1 MNNSCTNRLISSIK
15 TEEIQSPIVMVQTGQ
30 CSNSVG
36 AENIL
41 SLIKASS
48 KSANLI
54 ETGCDGLC
62 FLAPKVII
70 EYPDRTTSV
79 FNNVSAKDIK
89 LITNKLNYNEPKTNS
104 QNIAT
109 DLLNNQTRIAMD
121 QCGYIDPVDAKSY
134 ISKGGYQGLA
144 KALDM
149 SRDEVVSEIQES
161 KLLGRGGAYFPTGLK
176 LQAVSKAKGKSKYVV
191 INAEEGEPGVFKDRH
206 LIEGV
211 PHRIIEG
218 AIISAY
224 AVNSPQIIF
233 YINAKAKLSLTR
245 LKKAI
250 KQSYQLNLLGKN
262 ILGSEYS
269 IDASIVQGAGGYVC
283 GEETTLL
290 NTMEGDRR
298 EPRIKPPFPTESG
311 YKYSPTLVNNCET
324 LSNIPFILNNGADS
338 FKKTGVENAY
348 GTKIISLS
356 GSVNR
361 PGVFEI
367 QMGTSIDEIIQ
378 KFGGG
383 SEGEKSQ
390 FAVSIGGPSS
400 GVLPYSQLH
409 TKIAPGRIHQTGIML
424 GAGGVVV
431 LKSKN
436 NVLEFIRI
444 LAKYNANESCGKC
457 TPCREGTPRIVNMLD
472 KLKPSTNTSQYREEL
487 SNLAEVVSSASLCGL
502 GQGAG
507 TPIKSFLH
515 FWPD

>member
-1 MNNSCTNRLISSIK
+1 MNDSYTNRLISSVK
-15 TEEIQSPIVMVQTGQ
+15 SEEIKSPTVMVQTGQ

-36 AENIL
+36 AQNIL
-41 SLIKASS
+41 ALIKASPI
-48 KSANLI
+48 SADLI

-62 FLAPKVII
+62 FLAPKVIVK
-70 EYPDRTTSV
+70 YPDRTTSI
-79 FNNVSAKDIK
+79 FNNVSANDIK
-89 LITNKLNYNEPKTNS
+89 LITNKINTHEPKNNS
-104 QNIAT
+104 NNIAS
-109 DLLNNQTRIAMD
+109 DLLNDQTRIAMD
-121 QCGYIDPVDAKSY
+121 QCGYIDPVNVKSY
-134 ISKGGYQGLA
+134 ISIGGYQGLS
-144 KALDM
+144 KALDKKK
-149 SRDEVVSEIQES
+149 DEVISEIEQS

-191 INAEEGEPGVFKDRH
+191 VNAEEGEPGVFKDRH

-400 GVLPYSQLH
+400 GVLPHNQLH